1 MTEKSWFGLK
11 RSEIDWFPKID
22 YGKCISCMA
31 CVNKCEHRVYAEKY
45 GKPKV
50 IAPKNCVVGCT
61 GCQSVCTKHAISH
74 PPKSYLQRL
83 AKRNDFKIG
92 CQCGGKSK

>member
-1 MTEKSWFGLK
+1 MADNKWFG
-11 RSEIDWFPKID
+11 IDRQDIQWFPTID

-31 CVNKCEHRVYAEKY
+31 CLNKCKKGVYKEED

-50 IAPKNCVVGCT
+50 ANPYNCVVGCT

-74 PPKSYLQRL
+74 PPKSYLQKL
-83 AKRNDFKIG
+83 AKGKDFKSG
-92 CQCGGKSK
+92 CQCGGKSE